1 MKKFTYLA
9 LIATAMITTMTSCW
23 EDDVISAGDARP
35 QVQQLKAVPGD
46 EEVLLTWEA
55 AEGYNPS
62 DFIIKY
68 SDTDEV
74 EIRTGNVRQYN
85 VTSLT
90 NGKQYKFAVQAV
102 YGKLISGEVSVAGQP
117 STSRFPVTD
126 LVADAG
132 DQYVILSWSKPS
144 TGVQSYTLSYSL
156 TDSTESPTEV
166 SIGADETSYAV
177 NGLENDVH
185 YTFTLTAEYA
195 RGSSEPVVVKAM
207 PTTAIPYFISRTQ
220 AAIGQTISFSFNMEG
235 YPTATEITWTFPG
248 NESRMGTNVDYKF
261 SSAGTQTVKLSANV
275 NGVERNWSLEVNIRE
290 YVVYS
295 DSWEM
300 SGTSYEGFKGTCPVF
315 SPDGK
320 TIYIITFNKIAA
332 LYAFDIETGAEK
344 WHYAPSALSGTYNML
359 TVNPV
364 TGDIYYGTTTAG
376 QFYAV
381 SDEGELLWNF
391 GEAQTMNQSAA
402 PAVSADGSTVF
413 LVDASGNLFAVDAT
427 TGAKKWSYAGGS
439 SGCGLIVNGQE
450 LVAGFQKNVTFLN
463 VNDGSEIATVS
474 LSKNMVKNSGFAVAA
489 DKTTAY
495 IPQAG
500 GFMTSIDINAHK
512 IIVNAFA
519 VATNDLYEPAVAPN
533 GNVYVGSKN
542 SHVYCVSGDLTQV
555 VWDYTHI
562 SSNNAF
568 NFSHPCVDTE
578 NRLYIS
584 SGQEI
589 NSNFIFDP
597 AGNVIEKWTYADND
611 ANQRSMG
618 GNNYLDGVLYSAFI
632 GSASG
637 NGIFVGKYVGGERA
651 SGWSTHG
658 GDICGSCCLK

>member
-1 MKKFTYLA
+1 MKKIIYFA
-9 LIATAMITTMTSCW
+9 LMSTAMISTMTSCW
-23 EDDVISAGDARP
+23 EDEVISAGDARP
-35 QVQQLKAVPGD
+35 QVEQLKAVPGD

-68 SDTDEV
+68 KEDDEI

-85 VTSLT
+85 VSSLT
-90 NGKQYKFAVQAV
+90 NGKQYKFSVQAV
-102 YGKLISGEVSVAGQP
+102 YGKLISGAVSVAGQP
-117 STSRFPVTD
+117 STTRFPVTD
-126 LVADAG
+126 LVAEAG
-132 DQYVILSWSKPS
+132 DQYVILSWSTPS
-144 TGVQSYTLSYSL
+144 TSVQGYTLSYAQ
-156 TDSTESPTEV
+156 TDNAGNPTEV
-166 SIGADETSYAV
+166 KIGATETSYAV
-177 NGLENDVH
+177 NGLENDIN
-185 YTFTLTAEYA
+185 YTFTLTADYA
-195 RGSSEPVVVKAM
+195 RGASEPATIKAM
-207 PTTAIPYFISRTQ
+207 PTTAIPYFLSRTS
-220 AAIGQTISFSFNMEG
+220 AAVGQTISFSFNTEG
-235 YPTATEITWTFPG
+235 YPTATEVKWTFPG
-248 NESRMGTNVDYKF
+248 NESRMGTDVDYKF
-261 SSAGTQTVKLSANV
+261 SSVGTQTVKLSANI
-275 NGVERNWSLEVNIRE
+275 NGVERTWSLEVNIRE

-300 SGTSYEGFKGTCPVF
+300 NGTNYEGFKGTCPVF

-320 TIYIITFNKIAA
+320 TIYIITFNKVAA
-332 LYAFDIETGAEK
+332 LYAFDLETGAEK
-344 WHYAPSALSGTYNML
+344 WHYTPSALSGTYNML
-359 TVNPV
+359 TVNPI

-381 SDEGELLWNF
+381 SNEGELLWNF
-391 GEAQTMNQSAA
+391 GEAQSMNQSTA
-402 PAVSADGSTVF
+402 PAVSADGTTVF
-413 LVDASGNLFAVDAT
+413 LVDASGNLFAVDAAS
-427 TGAKKWSYAGGS
+427 GAKKWSYAGGS
-439 SGCGLIVNGQE
+439 AGCGLIVNGQE
-450 LVAGFQKNVTFLN
+450 LVAGFQKKVAFLN
-463 VNDGSEIATVS
+463 VADGSEVASVA

-500 GFMTSIDINAHK
+500 GFLSSIDINAHK

-519 VATNDLYEPAVAPN
+519 VATGDIYEPAVAPN

-555 VWDYTHI
+555 IWDYTHI
-562 SSNNAF
+562 SANNAF

-578 NRLYIS
+578 SRLYIS
-584 SGQEI
+584 SGQVV

-597 AGNVIEKWTYADND
+597 SGNVIEKWSYGDD
-611 ANQRSMG
+611 ANQKQMG